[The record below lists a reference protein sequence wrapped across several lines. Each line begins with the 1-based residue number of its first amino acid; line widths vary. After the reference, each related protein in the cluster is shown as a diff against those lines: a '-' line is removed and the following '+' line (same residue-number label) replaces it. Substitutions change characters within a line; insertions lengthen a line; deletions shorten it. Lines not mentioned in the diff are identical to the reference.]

1 MSALDQIIDYTKLF
15 QDIEL
20 ATAISEL
27 KHDPKQLNLFLQNQQ
42 DLVYNDILAQKDNT
56 FQKVYGDLK
65 RATSAQDAIA
75 MYNKRSKELE
85 KINDQV
91 YKNQESVASAITED
105 KTISGRKNEMNE
117 WSVNNKKDTLFVFS
131 SIFIML
137 SGLLLI
143 VVLWRMSV
151 INSYL
156 CAALGAPLIIICIF
170 IILNRSQYTNVLRNK
185 RYWNKKIFEGKS
197 GKIPIPNICPD
208 TTCPQS
214 TVLDQFASIQSAM
227 MPPR

>member
-1 MSALDQIIDYTKLF
+1 MPTLDQIIDNTKLL

-27 KHDPKQLNLFLQNQQ
+27 KSNPKQLNLFLQNQQ
-42 DLVYNDILAQKDNT
+42 DLVFNDIVKQKDNT

-65 RATSAQDAIA
+65 RATIAQDSIA

-85 KINDQV
+85 AINNQV
-91 YKNQESVASAITED
+91 YKNQENIASTITED
-105 KTISGRKNEMNE
+105 KNLAGRKNEMNE
-117 WSVNNKKDTLFVFS
+117 WTVNNKKDTLFVFS

-143 VVLWRMSV
+143 VVLWRLSV
-151 INSYL
+151 INSYI
-156 CAALGAPLIIICIF
+156 CTALGAPLIIICIL

-185 RYWNKKIFEGKS
+185 RYWNKKIFEGKYN
-197 GKIPIPNICPD
+197 KIPIPNICPD
-208 TTCPQS
+208 TSP
-214 TVLDQFASIQSAM
+214 VASGLPPVTISAAL
-227 MPPR
+227 PK